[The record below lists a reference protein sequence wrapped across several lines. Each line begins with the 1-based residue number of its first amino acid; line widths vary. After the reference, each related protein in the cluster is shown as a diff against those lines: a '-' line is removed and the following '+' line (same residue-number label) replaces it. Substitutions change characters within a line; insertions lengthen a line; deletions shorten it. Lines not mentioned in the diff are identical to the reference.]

1 MYNFILNQWI
11 MRNIDAMKVNSYV
24 PKWITSGQA
33 TTILATPQVA
43 E

>member
-11 MRNIDAMKVNSYV
+11 MRKINVVKVQSYV
-24 PKWITSGQA
+24 PKWITVEQA
-33 TTILATPQVA
+33 NTIIVTPQVA